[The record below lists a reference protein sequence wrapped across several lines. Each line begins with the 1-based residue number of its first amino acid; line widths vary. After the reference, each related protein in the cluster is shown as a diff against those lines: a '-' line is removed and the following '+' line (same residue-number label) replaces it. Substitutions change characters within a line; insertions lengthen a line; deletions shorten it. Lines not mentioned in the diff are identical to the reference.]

1 MPTACCGRRLLVC
14 ALLAVAASGCGGSE
28 SSSPPASPTP
38 TSPTP
43 PPPTAPAPGAA
54 FVNLAGNWVGT
65 FEAANHST
73 QSISMLVVQFDNCVD
88 GSWKS
93 TSGDWSGAISGFAGK
108 DFYTGQISLERPA
121 SSPDGACQAIGNVQ
135 GEVGSTTLRWIGT
148 GLTATRPCAGEL
160 PQSIVITMRRQ

>member
-1 MPTACCGRRLLVC
+1 MSTAFCGRRLLIC
-14 ALLAVAASGCGGSE
+14 ALLAVAASSCGGSE
-28 SSSPPASPTP
+28 SSSPPVSHTP

-43 PPPTAPAPGAA
+43 AAPTPAPGAA
-54 FVNLAGNWVGT
+54 IVNLAGNWVGT
-65 FEAANHST
+65 FESANQGT

-88 GSWKS
+88 GSWRS

-135 GEVGSTTLRWIGT
+135 GEVGSSTLRWTGT